1 MLSVKIITPSGLYK
15 ECDAQMV
22 NARSVEG
29 AFGVLP
35 KHMPVV
41 AMLDISELQLIF
53 ANGERKDY
61 AVAGGLFPRNRSC
74 ASRCFGLAMD
84 TQRPG
89 LVEVGEL
96 PRLPRNPQGTAG
108 CRVELADGKTAARR
122 HPMAGRR
129 YCAAC

>member
-61 AVAGGLFPRNRSC
+61 AVAGGLFHLLNDEVRILTDSIEGEDEIDIERAKRAEARARKRLESHKDDINMRRAEIALRKAINRIS
-74 ASRCFGLAMD
+74 
-84 TQRPG
+84 
-89 LVEVGEL
+89 VKNGE
-96 PRLPRNPQGTAG
+96 
-108 CRVELADGKTAARR
+108 
-122 HPMAGRR
+122 
-129 YCAAC
+129 